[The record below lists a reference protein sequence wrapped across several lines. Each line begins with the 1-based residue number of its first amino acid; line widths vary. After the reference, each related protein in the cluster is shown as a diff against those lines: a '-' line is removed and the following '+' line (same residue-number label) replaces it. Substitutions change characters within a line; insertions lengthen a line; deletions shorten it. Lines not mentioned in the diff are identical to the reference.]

1 MKIDGRSIAQE
12 ILDNLRAQTQNL
24 KEKGITPTLAIILM
38 GDNEASTMYVKQK
51 KLKAEEIG
59 AEVKI
64 FQFAAGVTNEEIES
78 QIKKL
83 DSDPKI
89 NGIILQRPA
98 PAQIKVEELEEF
110 ISPRKEIDGFGQDSV
125 YPVPVAEAV
134 WRMLL
139 TVENEQ
145 ELQTKSFAVL
155 GKGETAGLPI
165 INYLNKQGI
174 KPAVVDSK
182 TENRGEVIKNSEI
195 VISAVGKENTLRA
208 NELKKGAILIG
219 VGLSS
224 NSEGKLVGDFNQE
237 EIESVVSAYSPTPG
251 GVGPVNVAILL
262 ENLISSAQKPQ

>member
-1 MKIDGRSIAQE
+1 MKIDGRSIAQSL
-12 ILDNLRAQTQNL
+12 LDEL
-24 KEKGITPTLAIILM
+24 KIKTSKLKAEGITPTLAVILM
-38 GDNEASTMYVKQK
+38 GDNDSSTIYVKQK

-83 DSDPKI
+83 DSDPNI
-89 NGIILQRPA
+89 HGIILQRPA
-98 PAQIKVEELEEF
+98 PAQVKVEELEEF
-110 ISPRKEIDGFGQDSV
+110 ISSEKEIDGFGQNSV

-139 TVENEQ
+139 TVMPEQ

-165 INYLNKQGI
+165 INYLRKKGI
-174 KPAVVDSK
+174 EAQVVDSK
-182 TENRGEVIKNSEI
+182 TENRGEIIKNADI
-195 VISAVGKENTLRA
+195 VISAVGKENAVGA

-224 NSEGKLVGDFNQE
+224 NNEGKLVGDFDQE
-237 EIESVVSAYSPTPG
+237 EIEQIASAYSPTPG

-262 ENLISSAQKPQ
+262 ENLIKASILS